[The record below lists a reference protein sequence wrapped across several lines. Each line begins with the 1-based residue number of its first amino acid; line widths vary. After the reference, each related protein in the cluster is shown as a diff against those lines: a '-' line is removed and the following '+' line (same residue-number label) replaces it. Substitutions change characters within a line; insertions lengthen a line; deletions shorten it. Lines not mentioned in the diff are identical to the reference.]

1 MNRTIEKKKLLKDGE
16 MIRLCYDEAFK
27 IMYANQDHLEVLTML
42 LSKLLKID
50 YKLLEGN
57 ITLLPLKSTNKTIG
71 EKKCERDVL
80 VSVKLNKNYNI
91 ILEVNVKK
99 SFYQSVIDRNLY
111 YAYQT
116 IGHTLEESETYDNLP
131 YTFLI
136 NFNTFF
142 INKKKKN
149 IFEEF
154 CYRDKYGYIL
164 TEKNINLNINIEE
177 CHNLWYNNTYQ
188 GKFEPYEEDLVLLCA
203 AMMVDKEEDFMSI
216 LKMVQMKPEIMELM
230 EGLVREMNHDEKLVT
245 EYKTWKNEN
254 ERINASIISEVHNN
268 GVKEGIE
275 KKCKE
280 IVLNMHKNKLSL
292 ELISEYTDIP
302 LNEVEKIINAKK

>member
-1 MNRTIEKKKLLKDGE
+1 MNKIIEKKKLLNDGE
-16 MIRLCYDEAFK
+16 MIRLCFDEAFK
-27 IMYANQDHLEVLTML
+27 IMYANQDHLEILTML

-57 ITLLPLKSTNKTIG
+57 ITLLPLKSTSKRLG

-80 VSVKLNKNYNI
+80 VEVKTSKNYNI

-116 IGHTLEESETYDNLP
+116 MGHILNESDTYDNLP

-142 INKKKKN
+142 INKKKKK

-154 CYRDKYGYIL
+154 CYRDSDGYIL
-164 TEKNINLNINIEE
+164 TERNINLNINIEE
-177 CHNLWYNNTYQ
+177 CYRLWYNKCYQ

-203 AMMVDKEEDFMSI
+203 SMMVDKEDEFMNI

-230 EGLVREMNHDEKLVT
+230 EGLVRAMNHDDNLVT

-254 ERINASIISEVHNN
+254 ERINASIINEVRKA
-268 GVKEGIE
+268 GIMEGI
-275 KKCKE
+275 KE
-280 IVLNMHKNKLSL
+280 NRKAIILNMYHEN
-292 ELISEYTDIP
+292 IP
-302 LNEVEKIINAKK
+302 LDIISKCADLSVEEVQEIINNK

>member
-1 MNRTIEKKKLLKDGE
+1 MNKIIEKKKLLNDGE
-16 MIRLCYDEAFK
+16 MIRLCFDEAFK
-27 IMYANQDHLEVLTML
+27 IMYANQDHLEILTML

-57 ITLLPLKSTNKTIG
+57 ITLLPLKSTNKRLG

-80 VSVKLNKNYNI
+80 VEVKTSKNYNI

-116 IGHTLEESETYDNLP
+116 MGHILNESDTYDNLP

-142 INKKKKN
+142 INKKKKK

-154 CYRDKYGYIL
+154 CYRDSDGYIL
-164 TEKNINLNINIEE
+164 TERNINLNINIEE
-177 CHNLWYNNTYQ
+177 CYRLWYNKCYQ

-203 AMMVDKEEDFMSI
+203 SMMVDKEDEFMNI

-230 EGLVREMNHDEKLVT
+230 EGLVREMNHDDNLIT

-254 ERINASIISEVHNN
+254 ERINASIINEVRKD
-268 GVKEGIE
+268 GIMEGI
-275 KKCKE
+275 KE
-280 IVLNMHKNKLSL
+280 NRKAIILNMYHEN
-292 ELISEYTDIP
+292 IP
-302 LNEVEKIINAKK
+302 LDIISKCADLSVEEVQEIINNK

>member
-1 MNRTIEKKKLLKDGE
+1 MNKILDKKKQLNDGE
-16 MIRLCYDEAFK
+16 MIKLCYDEAFK

-42 LSKLLKID
+42 LSKLLKTD

-57 ITLLPLKSTNKTIG
+57 ITLLPLKGTNKTIG
-71 EKKCERDVL
+71 EKRCERDVL

-142 INKKKKN
+142 INKNKKN

-177 CHNLWYNNTYQ
+177 CYNLWYNNTYQ
-188 GKFEPYEEDLVLLCA
+188 GKFEPYEE
-203 AMMVDKEEDFMSI
+203 EDFMKI
-216 LKMVQMKPEIMELM
+216 IKMVQMKPEIMELM
-230 EGLVREMNHDEKLVT
+230 EGLVKEMNHDEKLVT

-254 ERINASIISEVHNN
+254 ERINASIISEVHTN
-268 GVKEGIE
+268 GIKEGI
-275 KKCKE
+275 KN
-280 IVLNMHKNKLSL
+280 IILNMYNNNLSK
-292 ELISEYTDIP
+292 ELISEYTNIP
-302 LNEVEKIINAKK
+302 INEIENIINKNNKIS